1 MYTSSATLPV
11 ILHPALEGR
20 CSARFRHLD
29 FICCDMMPK
38 MKIWHALVIGGL
50 MAACGLPLPWSP
62 LLILPLALLFAGLAG
77 AKSPKEATKLAFF
90 AATAYFSG
98 HLLWLPISFASMLGW
113 ISSGFAVVFALEGIF
128 VMLLAL
134 IVSHLTSR
142 PERRIWLYA
151 GGWVLLEY
159 LRHVGAFA
167 FPWGTVGYS
176 LLPTPLVQVAEF
188 GGIFMLSL
196 MVTGM
201 AAALARAWKR
211 SYLPLMGMSVVWV
224 ASLGYG
230 MWQNSQPLLEGDRK
244 ALLVQPNYDTFRP
257 PAQLELL
264 EKHLALSQNKAPDE
278 LVVWSEGVARELLL
292 DPQRAATL
300 QNTNGLMPWDAT
312 QASRLPKPLVMGFGA
327 VFRSGNTVTPINRL
341 IGWDGKEYPQHH
353 DKVYPVP
360 LGEFFPLYQELP
372 WLYHAAEQALNMS
385 LESLTPGTSYL
396 PLELRGIKYGAYICY
411 ESVFPIVSREMVR
424 AGAQVLV
431 NSSNDGWFGKSQGLQ
446 QHFDMGR
453 VRAIETRRFI
463 LRAGSIGVTAV
474 IDERGNVRSS
484 LTPNQ
489 EGALH
494 VKYRTLEGKT
504 LYVQWGDWPLIAC
517 LLLIGW
523 VLVKPKRHEFRV

>member
-1 MYTSSATLPV
+1 
-11 ILHPALEGR
+11 
-20 CSARFRHLD
+20 
-29 FICCDMMPK
+29 
-38 MKIWHALVIGGL
+38 
-50 MAACGLPLPWSP
+50 MAGCGLPLPWSP
-62 LLILPLALLFAGLAG
+62 LLVIPLAILFAGLAG

-98 HLLWLPISFASMLGW
+98 HLLWLPISFAGYLGW

-142 PERRIWLYA
+142 PARRIWLYA
-151 GGWVLLEY
+151 AGWVLLEY
-159 LRHVGAFA
+159 LRHVGPFA

-201 AAALARAWKR
+201 AAALARAWER
-211 SYLPLMGMSVVWV
+211 SYLPLLAMSVVWV

-230 MWQNSQPLLEGDRK
+230 LWQNSQPLLEGDRK
-244 ALLVQPNYDTFRP
+244 ALLVQPNYDTFSK
-257 PAQLELL
+257 AQGDPTWQLGLREQ
-264 EKHLALSQNKAPDE
+264 HINLSKNNAKDE
-278 LVVWSEGVARELLL
+278 VVVWSEGTARDFFL
-292 DPQRAATL
+292 DPRGISEL
-300 QNTNGLMPWDAT
+300 QNIDGPMPWDAV
-312 QASRLPKPLVMGFGA
+312 QAKRLPSPLIMGFGA
-327 VFRSGNTVTPINRL
+327 RVGPNNNELNRV
-341 IGWDGKEYPQHH
+341 IGWDGSETAQHH
-353 DKVYPVP
+353 DKAYPVP
-360 LGEFFPLYQELP
+360 LGEFFPLYQELT
-372 WLYHAAEQALNMS
+372 WLYRPAEQALGIS
-385 LESLTPGTSYL
+385 LAGSLVPGTTFF

-504 LYVQWGDWPLIAC
+504 LYVQLGDWPLIAC
-517 LLLIGW
+517 LLLIVW